1 MYIFGRINNII
12 CMMKNLT
19 LSFLIVGIMLSFGQ
33 FSMAQNNLKGN
44 GEVFYSTTFD
54 WGNPADEKGWTA
66 PDGFYFEDPDDTGF
80 NWTWHNNDSLH
91 AEFVNEPPMGSSSRE
106 DGYLAL
112 ELNLYNNFLDPRTD
126 VNNAV
131 VFPTFDCSE
140 HSSVIVRYE
149 TQFMS
154 YSTTAGMEM
163 MISNDAGVHWATY
176 NVGFSG
182 GHKARPNGAAP
193 GTVAVFE
200 ANISDVAAGMSEVII
215 KINWSLTSL
224 YFWVIDDFQLVEAWD
239 HDLQMKYFTVE
250 WDDGDENTTESYT
263 HNLPISQVGGA
274 LTNFESAVINFGE
287 MDQWGTHLNVD
298 ISKNNQS
305 IWNNSTEPMALDVL
319 SIDTAIVAESFTP
332 TEFGHYKITYNFS
345 SEEEEQTPENDV
357 AEAFFNITDSLYSRS
372 DDTAEESFVWGLDA
386 YGDEGMPNE
395 QHFVGAIFPI
405 YGDTEID
412 AISAFVTG
420 GLADGEIEFRM
431 ALYILPDPLDED
443 QTPIEWLTS
452 EAVILDSAMFNTW
465 VTLPLDKDGESE
477 FLLEGDICYA
487 GVEYWNWH
495 IENIPYKRYQNFAIG
510 ADTGIE
516 VNDPVSIVRGDVDT
530 NFGQGITQ
538 GRKLMVRMHLN
549 DHSNI
554 IDGLDL
560 SGAASMLEQ
569 NYPNP
574 VADRTEIVFELAN
587 SSDVILEVTDMT
599 GRIVLQ
605 YNKGQKPAGR
615 HTMEINTESLKAGVY
630 FYTLKAGNFVD
641 TKRMIVAK

>member
-1 MYIFGRINNII
+1 
-12 CMMKNLT
+12 MKKFL
-19 LSFLIVGIMLSFGQ
+19 LVLLAIGVFSFTHGF
-33 FSMAQNNLKGN
+33 AQTKGLKGN

-80 NWTWHNNDSLH
+80 NWHWYPNDSLH
-91 AEFVNEPPMGSSSRE
+91 AEFVNEPPMGSSSPE
-106 DGYLAL
+106 DGHLAL
-112 ELNLYNNFLDPRTD
+112 ELNLYNNFDDPRVD

-154 YSTTAGMEM
+154 YSTTDGMEM

-176 NVGFSG
+176 NVGFGG
-182 GHKARPNGAAP
+182 GHKARPNGAAA

-200 ANISDVAAGMSEVII
+200 ANISDVAAGMPEVII

-224 YFWVIDDFQLVEAWD
+224 YFWIIDDFQLLEAWD

-250 WDDGDENTTESYT
+250 WDDGDDGTIESYT
-263 HNLPISQVGGA
+263 HNLPISQLGGA
-274 LTNFESAVINFGE
+274 LINFESAVVNFGE
-287 MDQWGTHLNVD
+287 VDQWGTHLNVD

-319 SIDTAIVAESFTP
+319 SIDTAIVVESFTP
-332 TEFGHYKITYNFS
+332 TEFGHYKITYDFA
-345 SEEEEQTPENDV
+345 SEETEQTPENDIAV
-357 AEAFFNITDSLYSRS
+357 AFFNITDSLYSRS

-386 YGDEGMPNE
+386 YGDEGLPNE
-395 QHFVGAIFPI
+395 QHFVGSIFPI

-431 ALYILPDPLDED
+431 ALYVLPPLEDED
-443 QTPIEWLTS
+443 QTPLEWLTS
-452 EAVILDSAMFNTW
+452 EVVVLDSAMFNTW
-465 VTLPLDKDGESE
+465 VTLPLEKDGEYE

-495 IENIPYKRYQNFAIG
+495 TENIPYKRYQNFAIG

-516 VNDPVSIVRGDVDT
+516 VNDPVSIVRTSPENG
-530 NFGQGITQ
+530 FGQGITQ
-538 GRKLMVRMHLN
+538 GRKLMVRMILN

-554 IDGLDL
+554 IDGVDL

-574 VADRTEIVFELAN
+574 FAGVTNISYELSQSNDVTIEI
-587 SSDVILEVTDMT
+587 SDIS
-599 GRIVLQ
+599 GRIVMSLDEG
-605 YNKGQKPAGR
+605 NKPAGV
-615 HTMEINTESLKAGVY
+615 HTIVISAENLESGIY
-630 FYTLKAGNFVD
+630 FYTLKTGQFTK
-641 TKRMIVAK
+641 TKRMVVN